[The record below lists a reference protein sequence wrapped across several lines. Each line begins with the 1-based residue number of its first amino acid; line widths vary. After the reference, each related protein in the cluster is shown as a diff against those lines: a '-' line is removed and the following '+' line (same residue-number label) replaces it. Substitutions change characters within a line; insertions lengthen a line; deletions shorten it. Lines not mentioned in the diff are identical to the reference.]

1 MPIDPLFDHLLAHG
15 LVGAD
20 DLHRAVQHAD
30 AAGGSLAAALLDLGL
45 LDERGLAAAQASQA
59 GVDFTDLTATPVDP
73 RAAQHLTGADAAR
86 LRALPV
92 AVRNGALVV
101 AVAGAGSLEQADEVA
116 RLTGRPAIP
125 VVAVPSALDGA
136 IDRYL
141 RATAG
146 DPVPPGIAAAGPPDQ
161 AAPAAGAIP
170 REALPPPG
178 GAPAGGQAGG
188 VALVEAP
195 SGLQP
200 SRGPARLRG
209 QEPETRVS
217 ISELLEK
224 VLELGASDLHLT
236 SGARPALRVHGSLQQ
251 LEDYPV
257 LVPNEVQAMV
267 YAILTQK
274 QRERLE
280 SELELDSAHN
290 LPGQARFRLNVYFQ
304 RDSVG
309 AAFRLIP
316 FDIKPLEALGIPPQV
331 GNLAHLPRGFVLVT
345 GPTGSGK
352 STTLAALVDQANR
365 ERSEHIMTVEDPI
378 EFLHTHKKCLVNQR
392 EVGEDT
398 KSFANA
404 LKHVLRQDP
413 DIILVGELR
422 DLETISIALTAAETG
437 HLVFATLHT
446 QDAPQTIDR
455 IIDVFPTNQQQQ
467 VRVQLAGSLQGVVC
481 QQLLPTADGTG
492 RVVATEVMMATPAI
506 RNLIRE
512 GKTHQVYSAM
522 QAGARHGMQTM
533 DQYLAELVKRHRITY
548 DLALERCHHV
558 EDFNRLCGR

>member
-1 MPIDPLFDHLLAHG
+1 MPIEPMFDYLLANG
-15 LVGAD
+15 LVAAD
-20 DLHRAVQHAD
+20 DLHRAVRHQE
-30 AAGGSLAAALLDLGL
+30 AAGTTLGRALLDLGL
-45 LDERGLAAAQASQA
+45 LDETALVQAQAAQADVEVA
-59 GVDFTDLTATPVDP
+59 DLAAVPADP
-73 RAAQHLTGADAAR
+73 RAAQNLLPTDAAR

-92 AVRNGALVV
+92 AVRDGALVV
-101 AVAGAGSLEQADEVA
+101 AVAAPEDLPRVDEVA
-116 RLTGRPAIP
+116 SLTGRGVIPAL
-125 VVAVPSALDGA
+125 AVPSLLDGA

-146 DPVPPGIAAAGPPDQ
+146 DVPAGDNGGGGPGQASPADGVIPP
-161 AAPAAGAIP
+161 
-170 REALPPPG
+170 EALPRAPG
-178 GAPAGGQAGG
+178 A
-188 VALVEAP
+188 
-195 SGLQP
+195 
-200 SRGPARLRG
+200 GPARAAVLLEAPPAAKPGGPASRRG
-209 QEPETRVS
+209 DTPETRVS
-217 ISELLEK
+217 VAELLAK
-224 VLELGASDLHLT
+224 VLDMGASDLHLT
-236 SGARPALRVHGSLQQ
+236 SGARPAVRVHGRLSQ
-251 LEDYPV
+251 LEEYPV

-267 YAILTQK
+267 YAILTQR

-280 SELELDSAHN
+280 SELELDTAHN
-290 LPGQARFRLNVYFQ
+290 MPGQARFRLNVYFQ

-316 FDIKPLEALGIPPQV
+316 YDIKPLDSLGIPPQV
-331 GNLAHLPRGFVLVT
+331 GNFAHLARGFVLVT

-365 ERSEHIMTVEDPI
+365 ERNEHIMTVEDPI
-378 EFLHTHKKCLVNQR
+378 EFLHAHKGCLVNQR

-398 KSFANA
+398 RSFANA

-446 QDAPQTIDR
+446 QDAPQTVDR

-467 VRVQLAGSLQGVVC
+467 VRVQLAGTVQGVLC
-481 QQLLPTADGTG
+481 QQLLPTPDGQG
-492 RVVATEVMMATPAI
+492 RVVATEVMVATPAV

-512 GKTHQVYSAM
+512 GKTHQIYSAL
-522 QAGARHGMQTM
+522 QAGAKHGMQTM
-533 DQYLAELVKRHRITY
+533 DQCLAELVRRHRVTY